1 MATVQQSKIVSFG
14 PYRVDLRSGE
24 LYKGGVRIVLQGQ
37 SFRLL
42 EGLLERPGQVLGRDE
57 LRARLWPS
65 DTYVDFEHSIN
76 AAVRRL
82 RRALGD
88 SADAPRY
95 IETLPRRG
103 YRFVG
108 AVPTVIGPADFG
120 PAEAGPYVR
129 GAPGKA
135 TSPRMRLAVLPF
147 SAITSHAEPD
157 EFTEGLTEETI
168 AQIANR
174 CAPAIGVV
182 SRLAVGQ
189 LQYVRGPIETVRDAL
204 QVDYV
209 VEGRVRHAQTRVRI
223 TIQLI
228 DAADAT
234 HIWADA
240 YERDCADDLSVQK
253 DVAQSIAEAV
263 ASRLLGFDYTSP
275 Q

>member
-37 SFRLL
+37 TFRLL
-42 EGLLERPGQVLGRDE
+42 EGLLERPGEVLGRDE
-57 LRARLWPS
+57 LRSRLWPS

-95 IETLPRRG
+95 IETLHRRG

-108 AVPTVIGPADFG
+108 AVPTADEG
-120 PAEAGPYVR
+120 R
-129 GAPGKA
+129 GNAI
-135 TSPRMRLAVLPF
+135 SRRMRLAVLPIA
-147 SAITSHAEPD
+147 SITTQAEPD
-157 EFTEGLTEETI
+157 GFSDGLTEETI
-168 AQIANR
+168 AQITHR
-174 CAPAIGVV
+174 CAPSIGVV
-182 SRLAVGQ
+182 SRLAIGQ
-189 LQYVRGPIETVRDAL
+189 PYARGPIETVRDAL

-209 VEGRVRHAQTRVRI
+209 VEGRVRRAGNRVRI

-228 DAADAT
+228 DAADTT
-234 HIWADA
+234 HIWAGA
-240 YERDCADDLSVQK
+240 YERDCADNLSVQK
-253 DVAQSIAEAV
+253 DVAQLIAEAV
-263 ASRLLGFDYTSP
+263 ASRLLGFD
-275 Q
+275 

>member
-14 PYRVDLRSGE
+14 PYRVDLGSGE

-37 SFRLL
+37 TFRLL
-42 EGLLERPGQVLGRDE
+42 EGLLERPGEVLGRDE

-95 IETLPRRG
+95 IETLHRRG

-108 AVPTVIGPADFG
+108 AVPTADEG
-120 PAEAGPYVR
+120 R
-129 GAPGKA
+129 GIA
-135 TSPRMRLAVLPF
+135 TSRMRLAVLPF
-147 SAITSHAEPD
+147 ASITTQAEPD
-157 EFTEGLTEETI
+157 GFTDGLTEETI
-168 AQIANR
+168 AQITHR
-174 CAPAIGVV
+174 CAPSIGVV
-182 SRLAVGQ
+182 SRLAIGQ
-189 LQYVRGPIETVRDAL
+189 LQYASGSIETVRDAL

-209 VEGRVRHAQTRVRI
+209 VEGRVRRAVNRVRI

-228 DAADAT
+228 DAADST
-234 HIWADA
+234 HIWAGA
-240 YERDCADDLSVQK
+240 YERDCADNLSVQK
-253 DVAQSIAEAV
+253 DVAQLIAEAV
-263 ASRLLGFDYTSP
+263 ASRLLGFD
-275 Q
+275 

>member
-14 PYRVDLRSGE
+14 PYRVDLQSGE

-42 EGLLERPGQVLGRDE
+42 EGLLERPGEVLGREE

-108 AVPTVIGPADFG
+108 AVPTVDDG
-120 PAEAGPYVR
+120 R
-129 GAPGKA
+129 GTPA
-135 TSPRMRLAVLPF
+135 TSVRMRLAVLPF
-147 SAITSHAEPD
+147 SAITSHTEPD
-157 EFTEGLTEETI
+157 GFTEGLTEETI
-168 AQIANR
+168 AQITNR

-182 SRLAVGQ
+182 SRFAVGQ
-189 LQYVRGPIETVRDAL
+189 LQYSRGPIETVRDAL

-209 VEGRVRHAQTRVRI
+209 VDGRVRHAQTRVRI

-240 YERDCADDLSVQK
+240 YERDCADNLSVQK
-253 DVAQSIAEAV
+253 DVAQLIAEAV
-263 ASRLLGFDYTSP
+263 ANRLLGFDYTSP

>member
-1 MATVQQSKIVSFG
+1 MATAQQSKIVSFG

-24 LYKGGVRIVLQGQ
+24 LYKGGERIVLQGQ
-37 SFRLL
+37 PFRLL
-42 EGLLERPGQVLGRDE
+42 EGLLERPGEVLGREE

-65 DTYVDFEHSIN
+65 DTHVDFEHSIN

-95 IETLPRRG
+95 IETLHRRG

-108 AVPTVIGPADFG
+108 AVPTADDG
-120 PAEAGPYVR
+120 QGT
-129 GAPGKA
+129 A

-147 SAITSHAEPD
+147 SSITSQAEPD
-157 EFTEGLTEETI
+157 GFTDGLTEETI
-168 AQIANR
+168 AQITHR
-174 CAPAIGVV
+174 CAPSIGVV

-189 LQYVRGPIETVRDAL
+189 FQYVRGAIEVVRDAL
-204 QVDYV
+204 QLDYV
-209 VEGRVRHAQTRVRI
+209 VEGRVRHAGNRIRI

-234 HIWADA
+234 HIWAEA
-240 YERDCADDLSVQK
+240 YERDCADNLSVQK
-253 DVAQSIAEAV
+253 DVAQSIAGAV
-263 ASRLLGFDYTSP
+263 ATRLLGFD
-275 Q
+275 

>member
-1 MATVQQSKIVSFG
+1 MAAVQQSKIVSFG

-37 SFRLL
+37 TFRLL
-42 EGLLERPGQVLGRDE
+42 EGLLERPGEVLGREE
-57 LRARLWPS
+57 LRARLWPA

-95 IETLPRRG
+95 IETLHRRG

-108 AVPTVIGPADFG
+108 AVPNADD
-120 PAEAGPYVR
+120 PR
-129 GAPGKA
+129 GTAN
-135 TSPRMRLAVLPF
+135 SPRTRLAVLPF
-147 SAITSHAEPD
+147 SSITNQAEPD
-157 EFTEGLTEETI
+157 GFTDGLTEETI
-168 AQIANR
+168 AQITHR
-174 CAPAIGVV
+174 GAPSIGVV
-182 SRLAVGQ
+182 SRLAIGQ
-189 LQYVRGPIETVRDAL
+189 FQYARGAIEVVRDAL

-209 VEGRVRHAQTRVRI
+209 VEGRVRHAGNRVRI

-228 DAADAT
+228 DVADAT

-240 YERDCADDLSVQK
+240 YERDCADNLSVQK
-253 DVAQSIAEAV
+253 DIAQLIAEAV
-263 ASRLLGFDYTSP
+263 ASRLLGFD
-275 Q
+275 

>member
-24 LYKGGVRIVLQGQ
+24 LYKDGERIVLQGQ

-42 EGLLERPGQVLGRDE
+42 EGLLERPGEVLGREE

-95 IETLPRRG
+95 IETLHRRG

-108 AVPTVIGPADFG
+108 AAPTADEG
-120 PAEAGPYVR
+120 R
-129 GAPGKA
+129 GTA
-135 TSPRMRLAVLPF
+135 TSSRMRLAVLPF
-147 SAITSHAEPD
+147 SPISSQAEPD
-157 EFTEGLTEETI
+157 GFTEGLTEETI
-168 AQIANR
+168 AQVSYR
-174 CAPAIGVV
+174 CAPTIGVV

-189 LQYVRGPIETVRDAL
+189 FHSPRGPIETVRDAL

-209 VEGRVRHAQTRVRI
+209 VEGRVRRAGNRVRI

-240 YERDCADDLSVQK
+240 YERDCADNLSVQK
-253 DVAQSIAEAV
+253 DVAQLIAV
-263 ASRLLGFDYTSP
+263 AVAGRLLGLELD
-275 Q
+275 

>member
-14 PYRVDLRSGE
+14 PYRVDLRSRE
-24 LYKGGVRIVLQGQ
+24 LYKGGERIVLQGQ

-42 EGLLERPGQVLGRDE
+42 EGLLERRGEVLDREE

-65 DTYVDFEHSIN
+65 DTHVDFEHSIN

-95 IETLPRRG
+95 IETLHRRG

-108 AVPTVIGPADFG
+108 AAPTADEG
-120 PAEAGPYVR
+120 R
-129 GAPGKA
+129 GSA

-147 SAITSHAEPD
+147 SPISSQAEPD
-157 EFTEGLTEETI
+157 GFTDGLTEETI
-168 AQIANR
+168 AQITHR
-174 CAPAIGVV
+174 CAPSIGVV

-189 LQYVRGPIETVRDAL
+189 FPSARRPIETVRDAL

-209 VEGRVRHAQTRVRI
+209 IEGRVRHAGNRVRI

-234 HIWADA
+234 HVWADA
-240 YERDCADDLSVQK
+240 YERDGADNLSVQK
-253 DVAQSIAEAV
+253 DVAQLIAEAV
-263 ASRLLGFDYTSP
+263 ASRLLGLD
-275 Q
+275 

>member
-24 LYKGGVRIVLQGQ
+24 LYKGGERIVLQGQ

-42 EGLLERPGQVLGRDE
+42 EGLLERPGEVLGRDE

-65 DTYVDFEHSIN
+65 DTHVDFEHSIN

-82 RRALGD
+82 RRALCD

-95 IETLPRRG
+95 IETLHRRG

-108 AVPTVIGPADFG
+108 AVATADQGRDTETF
-120 PAEAGPYVR
+120 
-129 GAPGKA
+129 
-135 TSPRMRLAVLPF
+135 PRMRLAVLPF
-147 SAITSHAEPD
+147 SSITNQAEPD
-157 EFTEGLTEETI
+157 GFTDGLTEETI
-168 AQIANR
+168 AQITHR
-174 CAPAIGVV
+174 CAPSIGVV
-182 SRLAVGQ
+182 SRLAVGE
-189 LQYVRGPIETVRDAL
+189 LQYTRGVIETVRDAM

-209 VEGRVRHAQTRVRI
+209 VEGRVRHAGIRVRI

-234 HIWADA
+234 HIWAGA
-240 YERDCADDLSVQK
+240 YERDCADNLSVQK
-253 DVAQSIAEAV
+253 DVAQLIAAAV
-263 ASRLLGFDYTSP
+263 ATRLLGFD
-275 Q
+275 

>member
-42 EGLLERPGQVLGRDE
+42 EGLLERPGEVLGRDE

-108 AVPTVIGPADFG
+108 AVPTVIGPA
-120 PAEAGPYVR
+120 EAGAYVR
-129 GAPGKA
+129 EGPGSAPSA
-135 TSPRMRLAVLPF
+135 RMRLAVLPF
-147 SAITSHAEPD
+147 SAIASHAEPD

-168 AQIANR
+168 AQITNR

-189 LQYVRGPIETVRDAL
+189 LQYARGPIETVRDAL

-240 YERDCADDLSVQK
+240 YERDCVDDLSVQK

>member
-1 MATVQQSKIVSFG
+1 MARVQESKIVSFG

-24 LYKGGVRIVLQGQ
+24 LFKDGVRIVLQGQ
-37 SFRLL
+37 TFRLL
-42 EGLLERPGQVLGRDE
+42 EGLLERPGEVLDRQE

-95 IETLPRRG
+95 IETLHRRG

-108 AVPTVIGPADFG
+108 AVPTTDDGPAT
-120 PAEAGPYVR
+120 P
-129 GAPGKA
+129 

-147 SAITSHAEPD
+147 SSITGQAEPD
-157 EFTEGLTEETI
+157 GFTDGLTEETVAVI
-168 AQIANR
+168 THR
-174 CAPAIGVV
+174 CAPSIGVV

-189 LQYVRGPIETVRDAL
+189 LQYARGSIETVRDAL
-204 QVDYV
+204 QVDFV
-209 VEGRVRHAQTRVRI
+209 VEGRVRRAGNRVRI

-228 DAADAT
+228 DATDAT

-240 YERDCADDLSVQK
+240 YERDCADNLSVQK

-263 ASRLLGFDYTSP
+263 ATRLLGFD
-275 Q
+275 

>member
-24 LYKGGVRIVLQGQ
+24 LYKDGERIVLQGQ
-37 SFRLL
+37 TFRLL
-42 EGLLERPGQVLGRDE
+42 EGLLERPGEVIDREE

-95 IETLPRRG
+95 IETLHRRG

-108 AVPTVIGPADFG
+108 ARP
-120 PAEAGPYVR
+120 PAEEGP
-129 GAPGKA
+129 GSA
-135 TSPRMRLAVLPF
+135 TSSRMRLAVLPF
-147 SAITSHAEPD
+147 SSITGQAEAD
-157 EFTEGLTEETI
+157 GFTEGLTEETI
-168 AQIANR
+168 AQITNR

-182 SRLAVGQ
+182 SRFAVGQ
-189 LQYVRGPIETVRDAL
+189 LQYARVPIQTVRDTL

-234 HIWADA
+234 HVWADA
-240 YERDCADDLSVQK
+240 YERDCADNLTVQK
-253 DVAQSIAEAV
+253 DVAQLIAEAV
-263 ASRLLGFDYTSP
+263 ARRLLGFDYTSP

>member
-24 LYKGGVRIVLQGQ
+24 LYKGAERIVLQGQ
-37 SFRLL
+37 SLRLL
-42 EGLLERPGQVLGRDE
+42 EGLLERPGEVLGREE

-95 IETLPRRG
+95 IETLHRRG

-108 AVPTVIGPADFG
+108 AVPTAGEGRGP
-120 PAEAGPYVR
+120 
-129 GAPGKA
+129 
-135 TSPRMRLAVLPF
+135 TSSPRMRLAVLPF
-147 SAITSHAEPD
+147 SPIASLPEPD
-157 EFTEGLTEETI
+157 GFTDGLTEETI
-168 AQIANR
+168 AQITHR
-174 CAPAIGVV
+174 CAPTIGVV
-182 SRLAVGQ
+182 SRLAVRQ
-189 LQYVRGPIETVRDAL
+189 LPYVRGPIEAVREAL

-209 VEGRVRHAQTRVRI
+209 IEGRVRHAANRVRI

-234 HIWADA
+234 HIWAEA
-240 YERDCADDLSVQK
+240 YERDCEDKLSVQK
-253 DVAQSIAEAV
+253 DVAQSIADAV
-263 ASRLLGFDYTSP
+263 ATRLLGFE
-275 Q
+275 

>member
-42 EGLLERPGQVLGRDE
+42 EGLLERPGDVLGRDE

-108 AVPTVIGPADFG
+108 AVPTVIGPA
-120 PAEAGPYVR
+120 EAGPYVR
-129 GAPGKA
+129 EGPGSA
-135 TSPRMRLAVLPF
+135 TSARMRLAVLPF

-157 EFTEGLTEETI
+157 GFTEGLTEETI
-168 AQIANR
+168 AQITNR

-182 SRLAVGQ
+182 SRFAVDQ
-189 LQYVRGPIETVRDAL
+189 LQYARGPIETVRDAL

-253 DVAQSIAEAV
+253 DVAQSIAEEV
-263 ASRLLGFDYTSP
+263 ANRLLGFDYTSP
-275 Q
+275 E

>member
-24 LYKGGVRIVLQGQ
+24 LYKGSERIVLQGQ
-37 SFRLL
+37 TFRLL
-42 EGLLERPGQVLGRDE
+42 EGLLERPGEVLGRDE

-95 IETLPRRG
+95 IETLHRRG

-108 AVPTVIGPADFG
+108 LVPIDDDG
-120 PAEAGPYVR
+120 R
-129 GAPGKA
+129 GTAA
-135 TSPRMRLAVLPF
+135 NPRMRLAVLPF
-147 SAITSHAEPD
+147 SSITSQAEPD
-157 EFTEGLTEETI
+157 GFSDGLTEETI
-168 AQIANR
+168 AQITHR
-174 CAPAIGVV
+174 CAPSIRVV

-189 LQYVRGPIETVRDAL
+189 LQYARGAIETVRDAL

-209 VEGRVRHAQTRVRI
+209 VEGRVRRAGNRVRI
-223 TIQLI
+223 TSQLI

-240 YERDCADDLSVQK
+240 YERDCADNLSVQK
-253 DVAQSIAEAV
+253 DVAQLIAEAV
-263 ASRLLGFDYTSP
+263 ATRLLGFD
-275 Q
+275 

>member
-37 SFRLL
+37 AFRLL
-42 EGLLERPGQVLGRDE
+42 EGLLERPGEVVGREE
-57 LRARLWPS
+57 LRTRLWPS

-82 RRALGD
+82 RRVLGD
-88 SADAPRY
+88 SADAPHY
-95 IETLPRRG
+95 IETLHRRG

-108 AVPTVIGPADFG
+108 VPI
-120 PAEAGPYVR
+120 AEDGRAT
-129 GAPGKA
+129 APS
-135 TSPRMRLAVLPF
+135 TLRVRLAVLPF
-147 SAITSHAEPD
+147 SSITSQVEAD
-157 EFTEGLTEETI
+157 GFTDGLTEETI
-168 AQIANR
+168 AQITNR

-182 SRLAVGQ
+182 SRFAVGQ
-189 LQYVRGPIETVRDAL
+189 LQSARGPIETVRDAL

-209 VEGRVRHAQTRVRI
+209 IEGRVRHAQTRVRI

-240 YERDCADDLSVQK
+240 YERDCADNLSVQK
-253 DVAQSIAEAV
+253 DVAQLIAKAV

>member
-1 MATVQQSKIVSFG
+1 MRARENGHGTAIENCFIRT
-14 PYRVDLRSGE
+14 YRVDLRSGE

-37 SFRLL
+37 TFRLL
-42 EGLLERPGQVLGRDE
+42 EGLLERPGQVIDREE

-65 DTYVDFEHSIN
+65 GTYVDFEHSIN

-108 AVPTVIGPADFG
+108 VVPSADEG
-120 PAEAGPYVR
+120 R
-129 GAPGKA
+129 GSVNS
-135 TSPRMRLAVLPF
+135 TRMRLAVLPF
-147 SAITSHAEPD
+147 SSITSHD
-157 EFTEGLTEETI
+157 ESDGFTDGLTEETI
-168 AQIANR
+168 AQITHR
-174 CAPAIGVV
+174 CAPSIRVV

-189 LQYVRGPIETVRDAL
+189 LEYARGVIDIVRDAL
-204 QVDYV
+204 QLDYV
-209 VEGRVRHAQTRVRI
+209 VEGRVRRAESRVRI

-234 HIWADA
+234 HVWADA
-240 YERDCADDLSVQK
+240 YERDCADNLSVQK
-253 DVAQSIAEAV
+253 DVAQLIAEAV
-263 ASRLLGFDYTSP
+263 ASRLLAFD
-275 Q
+275 